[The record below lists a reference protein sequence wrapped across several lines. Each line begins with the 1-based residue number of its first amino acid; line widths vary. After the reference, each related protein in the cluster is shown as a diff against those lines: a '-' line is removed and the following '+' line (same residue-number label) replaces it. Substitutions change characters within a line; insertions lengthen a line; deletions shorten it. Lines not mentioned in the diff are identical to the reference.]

1 MPPPVRRR
9 FALLPGIRRDLR
21 FAALALLVAVLPA
34 AELPTARHAVAGLA
48 QEVEILVDRWGVPHI
63 YAQTSYDAYVAQGF
77 NAARDRLW
85 QIDLWRKRGLGE
97 LARDFGP
104 AWVEHDRAARLL
116 LFRGDMHAEWLAYSS
131 DAKRVIESFV
141 AGINAYVRL
150 ARARPE
156 LLPPEFALL
165 GYQPALWSPAEVV
178 CIRAHG
184 LAYNVTG
191 EVARART
198 VALAGLATDAFRR
211 ALEPA
216 WRTQVPDGLDPAA
229 IPADVLRTYALA
241 RDALVFTP
249 AMFRGE
255 PPPVR
260 TGALAAPEETARHPS
275 ESNNFA
281 IAPGRSTTGRAL
293 FASDPHRAHGV
304 PGLRYFAHL
313 STPELDVVG
322 AGEPFLP
329 GLSFGHNR
337 TIAFGMTIFAI
348 DQEDLYVY
356 ETNPAAPGEYRYRDR
371 WEPMT
376 VRTESIEVRGEAPRN
391 VTLKFTRHGPVIHEE
406 VARHRAFALRAAW
419 LQPGGVP
426 YLASLDYQRATNW
439 DAFLAAMNRHGTP
452 PLNYLYADT
461 AGHIGWAPSG
471 LAPIRPNWDGLL
483 PVPGDGRY
491 EWAGFRSMD
500 ELPRVFDP
508 PAGWFG
514 TSNEMN
520 LPPAPGVTDLKLS
533 FEWADPARAWRQRQI
548 FGGTRPFSVPDLLA
562 AQTDVTNVTGERA
575 TALLAALPA
584 PSAPDLAAAFQALRA
599 WDHRAAR
606 DSVGAAIFNVW
617 FHRHVRPAVVRQV
630 VPAAAVASVGS
641 GSALNIL
648 QLLESPDSR
657 LGPAPGQARDELL
670 LAALR
675 GAVDDLTKRLG
686 PDQSQWRWGRL
697 HHALFE
703 HPLAALRPE
712 ESRGEWNIGPV
723 SKAGDDESLG
733 RSTWRATDFRLI
745 SGASARF
752 VTDVGDWANAWA
764 TNSPGQSGDPRSP
777 HYRDLFD
784 DWANDRYFPLL
795 YGRAAIEAAAEQRI
809 VLTPLR

>member
-1 MPPPVRRR
+1 MP
-9 FALLPGIRRDLR
+9 LPMPSRSARLHGAWRG
-21 FAALALLVAVLPA
+21 LATVAILVSCLPA
-34 AELPTARHAVAGLA
+34 ADLPTVRHAVAGLSRD
-48 QEVEILVDRWGVPHI
+48 VEILVDRWGVPHI
-63 YAQTSYDAYVAQGF
+63 YAQTADDAFFAQGF

-97 LARDFGP
+97 LARDLGP
-104 AWVEHDRAARLL
+104 AWVGHDRAARLF
-116 LFRGDMHAEWLAYSS
+116 LFRGDMHAEWIASAS
-131 DAKRVIESFV
+131 DTKRVVEHFV

-150 ARARPE
+150 TRENPA

-165 GYQPALWSPAEVV
+165 GYEPALWAPADIVR
-178 CIRAHG
+178 IRAHG
-184 LAYNVTG
+184 LAYNVTS

-198 VALAGLATDAFRR
+198 VSLAGLAVDAFRR

-216 WRTQVPDGLDPAA
+216 WQTRVPDGLDPAS
-229 IPADVLRTYALA
+229 IPADVLRTYTLA
-241 RDALVFTP
+241 RETLTFTP
-249 AMFRGE
+249 AMLRGE
-255 PPPVR
+255 SPPAR
-260 TGALAAPEETARHPS
+260 TGALAPADAPERHLS

-281 IAPGRSTTGRAL
+281 IAPSRSTTGRAL
-293 FASDPHRAHGV
+293 FAADPHRAHGV

-313 STPELDVVG
+313 STPDLDVIG

-337 TIAFGMTIFAI
+337 TIAFGMTIFSI

-356 ETNPAAPGEYRYRDR
+356 ETNPAAPDEYRYLGR

-376 VRTESIEVRGEAPRN
+376 VHSEAIAVRGAAPQN
-391 VTLKFTRHGPVIHEE
+391 VTLKFTRHGPVIYEDT
-406 VARHRAFALRAAW
+406 ARHRAFALRAAW

-426 YLASLDYQRATNW
+426 YLSSLEYQRATHW
-439 DAFLAAMNRHGTP
+439 EAFLAAMNRHGTP

-461 AGHIGWAPSG
+461 AGNIGWAPSG
-471 LAPIRPNWDGLL
+471 LAPIRPNWDGLM

-500 ELPRVFDP
+500 ELPRVFNP

-520 LPPAPGVTDLKLS
+520 LPPTPGVAELKLS
-533 FEWADPARAWRQRQI
+533 FEWADPARSWRQPQI
-548 FGGTRPFSVPDLLA
+548 FSGTRKFGVPDMIS
-562 AQTDVTNVTGERA
+562 AQTDITTVTGQRA
-575 TALLAALPA
+575 TALLAPLP
-584 PSAPDLAAAFQALRA
+584 PSAEPRLTSALQTLRA
-599 WDHRAAR
+599 WDHRSAR

-617 FHRHVRPAVVRQV
+617 FHRHVRPAVVRRV
-630 VPAAAVASVGS
+630 VPAAALTLVGN

-648 QLLESPDSR
+648 RLLEKPDTR
-657 LGPAPGQARDELL
+657 LGPEPARARDEIL

-675 GAVDDLTKRLG
+675 AAVDDLTNRLG
-686 PDQSQWRWGRL
+686 PDQSQWQWGRL

-703 HPLAALRPE
+703 HPLAAVAPE
-712 ESRGEWNIGPV
+712 ATRSAWNVGPV
-723 SKAGDDESLG
+723 SKSGDDETLG
-733 RSTWRATDFRLI
+733 RSTWRPADFRLV

-752 VTDVGDWANAWA
+752 VADAGDWSNAWA

-777 HYRDLFD
+777 HYRDLFT
-784 DWANDRYFPLL
+784 DWANDKYFPLL
-795 YGRAAIEAAAEQRI
+795 FARPAVEAAAEQRI
-809 VLTPLR
+809 VLVPLP